1 MTYLWYMLRTFLGLL
16 LRRPIMGTCVIP
28 IMPDGQVLLMR
39 RRDSGQWGLPGGLMD
54 WGEDIVTS
62 AARELR
68 EETTVELVA
77 VERLVGV
84 YTAPRRDP
92 RFHSVCVVMAAQ
104 VRGTPQIAD
113 PREVLEVGC
122 FPLGELPPGKLS
134 HDHSEHIRAYLEG
147 ATVLR

>member
-1 MTYLWYMLRTFLGLL
+1 MAYLWYVLRTFLGLL

-28 IMPDGQVLLMR
+28 IMPDGRVLLMR

-92 RFHSVCVVMAAQ
+92 RFHSVCVVVAAQ
-104 VRGTPQIAD
+104 VTGEPQVAD

-122 FPLGELPPGKLS
+122 FPFTDLPPGPLS

-147 ATVLR
+147 TTVLR